1 MDSLGIDNNT
11 REIVWKITPKPK
23 KTTKKAAAPKTKA
36 KVAQTSNT
44 NEPEIKE
51 MVSNQIKNLSSI
63 LFEKIQGLEQEIKNL
78 RTKNTVLENKVVA
91 QKNADI
97 YTTDTVFQPWYL

>member
-23 KTTKKAAAPKTKA
+23 KTTKKATAPKTKT
-36 KVAQTSNT
+36 KVAQPLNT

-91 QKNADI
+91 QKN
-97 YTTDTVFQPWYL
+97 TDTYTNDMVFQPWYL